1 MINNGIDQLV
11 GNTPLINMEYLT
23 NNGHK
28 FIGKL
33 EYFNPSG
40 SIKDRTAIG
49 LIYNAVESGKLKK
62 GMTLV
67 ESSSG
72 NLGHALAM
80 LCANMGYKLLCI
92 MDPKTPKAN
101 IDLVQAFGGEVC
113 IVTERDEHGG
123 YQKAR
128 IEKARELAAGNSHML
143 NLDQYNNPSSN
154 EYHAITTGKEI
165 FRQLDG
171 NIDVLVGAVSTG
183 GSLCGTASYLKS
195 QKPDI
200 EVVAVEPLGST
211 IFGGKYKPFLQNG
224 TGLSFAPGNFD
235 GGLVDHKIRVS
246 DQDAFMQVNRCAKE
260 FGLLLGGSSGAL
272 IHAAIEVGRS
282 FDTPKNIVMLL
293 ADGGIKY
300 LSTVYNPAWLTENN
314 IAINL

>member
-1 MINNGIDQLV
+1 MNIVSGIDQLV
-11 GNTPLINMEYLT
+11 GNTPLIDLAYLSHK
-23 NNGHK
+23 GHR

-49 LIYNAVESGKLKK
+49 LIYNAIDSGKLKK
-62 GMTLV
+62 GMTVV

-80 LCANMGYKLLCI
+80 LCANMGFKLLCI

-101 IDLVQAFGGEVC
+101 IDLVRAFGGEVC
-113 IVTERDEHGG
+113 IVTQTDEYGG

-128 IEKARELAAGNSHML
+128 IEKARQLAMKNPHML

-154 EYHAITTGKEI
+154 EFHAVTTGQELY
-165 FRQLDG
+165 RQLQG
-171 NIDVLVGAVSTG
+171 EIDVLVGAVSTG
-183 GSLCGTASYLKS
+183 GSLCGTAKYLKS
-195 QKPDI
+195 VKPTI

-211 IFGGKYKPFLQNG
+211 IFGGQYKPFLQNG
-224 TGLSFAPGNFD
+224 TGLSFVPGNFD
-235 GGLVDHKIRVS
+235 ERFIDHKLRVS
-246 DQDAFMQVNRCAKE
+246 DKDAFAEVNRCARE

-272 IHAAIEVGRS
+272 IHAATQVSQS
-282 FDTPKNIVMLL
+282 FDTGKNIVMLL

-300 LSTVYNPAWLTENN
+300 LSTVYNPQWLADNQVT
-314 IAINL
+314 A

>member
-1 MINNGIDQLV
+1 MVISSGIDQLI
-11 GNTPLINMEYLT
+11 GNTPIINMEYLS
-23 NNGHK
+23 NNKHN

-33 EYFNPSG
+33 EFFNPSG
-40 SIKDRTAIG
+40 SVKDRTAIG
-49 LIYNAVESGKLKK
+49 LIYKAVESGRLKK

-72 NLGHALAM
+72 NLGHSLAM
-80 LCANMGYKLLCI
+80 LCAHMGYKLLCI

-101 IDLVQAFGGEVC
+101 IDLVRAFGGEVC
-113 IVTERDEHGG
+113 IVTETDEHGG
-123 YQKAR
+123 YQKPR
-128 IEKARELAAGNSHML
+128 IEKARELAEENEHIL
-143 NLDQYNNPSSN
+143 NLDQYENPSSN
-154 EYHAITTGKEI
+154 EYHAATTGKEI

-171 NIDVLVGAVSTG
+171 NIDILVGAVSTG

-200 EVVAVEPLGST
+200 EIVAVEPLGST

-224 TGLSFAPGNFD
+224 TGLSFTPGNFD
-235 GGLVDHKIRVS
+235 NGLIDHKIRVS
-246 DQDAFMQVNRCAKE
+246 DQDAFMQVNRCAKD
-260 FGLLLGGSSGAL
+260 FGLLLGSSSGAL
-272 IHAAIEVGRS
+272 IHAAIEVGNS

-300 LSTVYNPAWLTENN
+300 LSTIYNPTWLTENN
-314 IAINL
+314 IAI